1 MKRLICLIKKD
12 VILGIK
18 DIFIILEVAAS
29 ISIMVAI
36 LLLVP
41 KDINRDVP
49 IYIYDS
55 SDLFHNYLKMMP
67 ENINEESSQ
76 IFLDSRGEV
85 VKKMKEN
92 KNSVGLLLSKNDR
105 NTYKTDMLI
114 QPFTPPSMIKFVEV
128 NINDVLAIITPPHGT
143 YPPDVY
149 ESVRIRALQNGT
161 RDTIPFNKQILPA
174 IIMIMVGILGLFA
187 MVSLLGQERTDETI
201 RAFRVSPADMW
212 SFITSKHLM
221 LLGTSIITFS
231 ILYCPIIGFQGY
243 LPALLITLLTVFV
256 GSSLGVVLAGFFD
269 TPMSAIGWVFLIMI
283 IFGLPSVSLFAP
295 IFSPDWLKFIPTYY
309 TLFGLDA
316 AMFSDGNTHIIRQSI
331 TILAGTGIILFALS
345 GFLFNR
351 KIRREG

>member
-1 MKRLICLIKKD
+1 
-12 VILGIK
+12 
-18 DIFIILEVAAS
+18 
-29 ISIMVAI
+29 
-36 LLLVP
+36 
-41 KDINRDVP
+41 
-49 IYIYDS
+49 
-55 SDLFHNYLKMMP
+55 
-67 ENINEESSQ
+67 
-76 IFLDSRGEV
+76 
-85 VKKMKEN
+85 
-92 KNSVGLLLSKNDR
+92 
-105 NTYKTDMLI
+105 
-114 QPFTPPSMIKFVEV
+114 
-128 NINDVLAIITPPHGT
+128 
-143 YPPDVY
+143 
-149 ESVRIRALQNGT
+149 
-161 RDTIPFNKQILPA
+161 
-174 IIMIMVGILGLFA
+174 
-187 MVSLLGQERTDETI
+187 
-201 RAFRVSPADMW
+201 VSPADMW